1 MINNCKLILDAI
13 IQFKKD
19 TFDDGGGG
27 GDGDGD
33 GDGDGLSILITFA
46 KSASF
51 FLSKLALRIKFSQ

>member
-33 GDGDGLSILITFA
+33 GLSILITFA

-51 FLSKLALRIKFSQ
+51 FYQN